1 MATPRKI
8 CLLLLA
14 YVATVVGPGVKQR
27 ITRGAAAESAESVDH
42 NVCRAVRSGGVK
54 QRIERADGAYSV
66 CAVSSQHSEPTEFR
80 AGLKHH
86 WSKGRA
92 HFGGWEQPHG
102 LLRVASGVGKTIHP
116 WKS

>member
-14 YVATVVGPGVKQR
+14 CVATVLGPGVKHR
-27 ITRGAAAESAESVDH
+27 IERAAAAEAAKSVDN
-42 NVCRAVRSGGVK
+42 NVCRAVRTGGVK
-54 QRIERADGAYSV
+54 QRIESAARADSV

-80 AGLKHH
+80 ADLQHH

>member
-8 CLLLLA
+8 GLLLLA

-27 ITRGAAAESAESVDH
+27 IARGAAAESAESV
-42 NVCRAVRSGGVK
+42 CRAVRSGGVK
-54 QRIERADGAYSV
+54 HRIEGADGADSV